1 MLMAEPLRRS
11 PFWRALGDFFFPP
24 KCLLCGES
32 LEENPDDRP
41 CPLCLAEIKFFS
53 HPRCPRCGV
62 GFGETPGE
70 DHLCSDCLTEER
82 YFSKARALG
91 PYEGLIVEA
100 ISPFK
105 YLGSSRLAKVLGTLL
120 AGYQDPD
127 FPFSEFSLI
136 LPVPLHPRRLRQR
149 GFNQS
154 LLLAR
159 RISRQHSVPL
169 DFTALQRIRH
179 TQPQTQLSGSE
190 RQKNIRGAFEVRR
203 PQVIVDKHILL
214 IDDVFTTG
222 ATVQECSRVLLK
234 AGAKQVD
241 ALTLARAL
249 RP

>member
-1 MLMAEPLRRS
+1 MAESLRMNS
-11 PFWRALGDFFFPP
+11 FWRALGDFFFPP
-24 KCLLCGES
+24 KCLLCGGS
-32 LEENPDDRP
+32 LGETPDDHP
-41 CPLCLAEIKFFS
+41 CPLCLAEIKFFF
-53 HPRCPRCGV
+53 HPRCPCCGLA
-62 GFGETPGE
+62 FGETPGE
-70 DHLCSDCLTEER
+70 DHLCSGCLTEER

-100 ISPFK
+100 ISRFK

-120 AGYQDPD
+120 AEYQDPD
-127 FPFSEFSLI
+127 FPFSEFALI
-136 LPVPLHPRRLRQR
+136 LSVPLHPQRLRQR

-159 RISRQHSVPL
+159 RISRRHSIPL
-169 DFTALQRIRH
+169 DFTALHRIRH
-179 TQPQTQLSGSE
+179 TQPQTQLSGYE

-203 PQVIVDKHILL
+203 PEVIAEKHILL

-241 ALTLARAL
+241 VLTLARAV
-249 RP
+249 